1 MGLRTHTAL
10 WASIT
15 VLALFLVGHYF
26 VGPDPARIV
35 VTSLVIGVNL
45 AVCLTW
51 FKRFLHSLVNGITDG
66 AQNIY
71 FGVWIGA
78 FILLAYFVWVVT
90 VISLGRPEW
99 TRALPVGGIFTV
111 GFFVSAVAL
120 LLTPLNTKEE
130 IEPISLR
137 WWFTAVALGGIAAGI
152 LMTLAFFGVVT
163 FALGA

>member
-15 VLALFLVGHYF
+15 VLVLFLVGHIF
-26 VGPDPARIV
+26 IGSDPARIV
-35 VTSLVIGVNL
+35 VTSLVIGVNI

-51 FKRFLHSLVNGITDG
+51 FKRFLSAIANGISDG

-78 FILLAYFVWVVT
+78 FVILAYFVWVVV
-90 VISLGRPEW
+90 VISLGRPDW
-99 TRALPVGGIFTV
+99 AKTLPVGGILTV

-137 WWFTAVALGGIAAGI
+137 WWFTAVAIGGIAAGS
-152 LMTLAFFGVVT
+152 LMTLAFLGVVDL
-163 FALGA
+163 AMGA